1 MSETRH
7 HGGAGASFT
16 LLLVLGF
23 IVMFWRIFAIIA
35 GVAVLGVAAWYV
47 TRRIDA
53 RTAARAAIVARADEQ
68 HKQIMA
74 GDDRGLYGEY
84 PPAAV

>member
-1 MSETRH
+1 VPRWHTLR
-7 HGGAGASFT
+7 GALF
-16 LLLVLGF
+16 
-23 IVMFWRIFAIIA
+23 
-35 GVAVLGVAAWYV
+35 
-47 TRRIDA
+47 DA

>member
-35 GVAVLGVAAWYV
+35 GVAAWYV

-68 HKQIMA
+68 HKQIRA